1 MDNAKYSLKS
11 YLEIQKRSKDEIYCE
26 TPTPKAKHIGIGK
39 LMRPK
44 LQKQSALKFASRII
58 PHKRDI
64 ITSSLL
70 WGSYP

>member
-44 LQKQSALKFASRII
+44 LQKQSA
-58 PHKRDI
+58 
-64 ITSSLL
+64 
-70 WGSYP
+70 